1 METLIQMLYRGST
14 FKLQN
19 TWFSDT
25 SKKFLQKIYNDL
37 NNTVVP
43 DFNIDNN
50 TGTKYGEHFDDIPDN
65 IRSYISKT
73 KFLCNTVTTK
83 INTKNVTI
91 HIMHPHKLVNDM
103 IPLLLKWLTYAY
115 SISPDKC
122 SQQLRIFI
130 YLTPFKKTIPTMD
143 AIDRS
148 HANNAFTFACAE
160 NNEINIYRN
169 EEWFKVFIHETI
181 HALGIDFSRFSHGRI
196 TNPVLKEIYNVNIDF
211 HLHEAYCETLATI
224 LNLCL
229 KHQHHSFNVF
239 YRNLQRK
246 LFNEALFSLYQ
257 SAKLLNHHNVQYKQL
272 VRTRKSQIYNEK
284 TPLFSY
290 FIIKSCLMYHG
301 DAFIMY
307 LNSHGIVFHEKYLSS
322 FLDLIKRLAN
332 KQPFISDLTKMQEL
346 LGGPLHHHLNFN
358 NDLISS
364 HITGFTHSQS
374 KSLRFSL
381 YG

>member
-14 FKLQN
+14 FKLHN
-19 TWFSDT
+19 TWSSDT

-50 TGTKYGEHFDDIPDN
+50 TVTKYGEHFDDIPDN

-73 KFLCNTVTTK
+73 KFFCSTITTK

-91 HIMHPHKLVNDM
+91 HIMHPNKLVND

-122 SQQLRIFI
+122 SRQLRIFI

-196 TNPVLKEIYNVNIDF
+196 SNPVLKEIYNINIDF

-229 KHQHHSFNVF
+229 RHHHHSFNVF
-239 YRNLQRK
+239 YRNLQKK

-257 SAKLLNHHNVQYKQL
+257 SAKLLNHHNMQYKQL

-307 LNSHGIVFHEKYLSS
+307 LSSHGIVFHEKYLSS

-346 LGGPLHHHLNFN
+346 LGGALQEQLNFN

-364 HITGFTHSQS
+364 HITGFSHAQA

>member
-19 TWFSDT
+19 TWFSNT
-25 SKKFLQKIYNDL
+25 SKKFLQKIYNHL

-73 KFLCNTVTTK
+73 KFLCKTVTTK

-91 HIMHPHKLVNDM
+91 HIMHPNKLVNDM

-122 SQQLRIFI
+122 SRQLRIFI

-143 AIDRS
+143 AINRS
-148 HANNAFTFACAE
+148 HVNNAFTFACAE

-229 KHQHHSFNVF
+229 RHQHHSFNVF

-257 SAKLLNHHNVQYKQL
+257 SAKLLNYHNIQYKQL

-307 LNSHGIVFHEKYLSS
+307 LNSLGIVFHEKYLSS
-322 FLDLIKRLAN
+322 FLDLIRRLAN

-346 LGGPLHHHLNFN
+346 LGGTLQQHLNFN

>member
-14 FKLQN
+14 FKLHN

-50 TGTKYGEHFDDIPDN
+50 TVTKYGSYFDDIPDN

-83 INTKNVTI
+83 INTKNVAI
-91 HIMHPHKLVNDM
+91 HIMHPNKLVNDM

-122 SQQLRIFI
+122 SRQLRIFI

-160 NNEINIYRN
+160 
-169 EEWFKVFIHETI
+169 
-181 HALGIDFSRFSHGRI
+181 G
-196 TNPVLKEIYNVNIDF
+196 
-211 HLHEAYCETLATI
+211 
-224 LNLCL
+224 
-229 KHQHHSFNVF
+229 
-239 YRNLQRK
+239 
-246 LFNEALFSLYQ
+246 
-257 SAKLLNHHNVQYKQL
+257 
-272 VRTRKSQIYNEK
+272 
-284 TPLFSY
+284 
-290 FIIKSCLMYHG
+290 
-301 DAFIMY
+301 
-307 LNSHGIVFHEKYLSS
+307 
-322 FLDLIKRLAN
+322 
-332 KQPFISDLTKMQEL
+332 
-346 LGGPLHHHLNFN
+346 
-358 NDLISS
+358 
-364 HITGFTHSQS
+364 
-374 KSLRFSL
+374 
-381 YG
+381 